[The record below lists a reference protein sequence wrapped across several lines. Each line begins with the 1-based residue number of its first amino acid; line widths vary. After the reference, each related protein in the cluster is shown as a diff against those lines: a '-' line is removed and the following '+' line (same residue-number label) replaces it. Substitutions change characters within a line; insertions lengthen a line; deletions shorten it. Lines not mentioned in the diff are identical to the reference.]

1 VVPGA
6 IVPIGGVSDISRG
19 TVSVSGEVVQLW
31 GPGHPAIQDVGLIA
45 DDSGQ
50 MKFTTWTK
58 SRCCAVQ
65 EGEHVRFRAA
75 ARNWYW
81 SGARSR

>member
-1 VVPGA
+1 MVPGA

-81 SGARSR
+81 GGARSR